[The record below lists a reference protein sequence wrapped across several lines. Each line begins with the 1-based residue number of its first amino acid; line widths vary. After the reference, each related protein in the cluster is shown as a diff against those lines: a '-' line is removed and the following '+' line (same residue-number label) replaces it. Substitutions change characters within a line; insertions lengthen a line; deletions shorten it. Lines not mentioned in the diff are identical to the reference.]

1 MSEQIVSEQ
10 IVSKQIMVF
19 VNGAEVTVPNGAT
32 VAVAMALA
40 GAPCRR
46 TASGEP
52 RGPLCAMG
60 ICFECRARIDGV
72 PHRRSC
78 QTLCSAG
85 MQVSTNE

>member
-10 IVSKQIMVF
+10 ITVV
-19 VNGAEVTVPNGAT
+19 VNGASVVVPIGAT
-32 VAVAMALA
+32 IAVAMALA
-40 GAPCRR
+40 GVPCRKS
-46 TASGEP
+46 ASGEP

-85 MQVSTNE
+85 MQVSTDD